1 MKTNLLRLSCYILL
15 LAFTSCSSCKKEI
28 NALPEATQEG
38 KNTAGCLIDG
48 QAWTPSP
55 GGSGAPGSRPMGGG
69 YFSALL
75 NVPKHSVWLRMYK
88 NNRTSM
94 QFYVQSVNKPGRYP
108 LSFDTSDDVG
118 GSPDSKSFGFYAVDG
133 AYVNDPSYSY
143 ITTSVKTGYVNFTV
157 ADTTNWLLA
166 GTFEF
171 DAIDAQSGKT
181 VKITNGRFDIN
192 QRTLN
197 R

>member
-1 MKTNLLRLSCYILL
+1 MKYSIFMVMLCF
-15 LAFTSCSSCKKEI
+15 ASCSSCKKEI
-28 NALPEATQEG
+28 NALPEATQTG
-38 KNTAGCLIDG
+38 ANTAGCLIDG

-69 YFSALL
+69 YIGVSI
-75 NVPKHSVWLRMYK
+75 NVPKNSVWLRMYK

-118 GSPDSKSFGFYAVDG
+118 GSSDSKNFGLYAVDG
-133 AYVNDPSYSY
+133 AYINDPSYAY
-143 ITTSVKTGYVNFTV
+143 ITTAVKTGYVNFTLT
-157 ADTTNWLLA
+157 DTLTGSLA

-181 VKITNGRFDIN
+181 IKITDGRFDIN
-192 QRTLN
+192 TITLN
-197 R
+197 K